1 MNDLPSRTPPRPLIL
16 LGKPGDSLT
25 ALLATSAL
33 RDCFVVATPQ
43 TSTVEELLRALQ
55 PTAVLLE
62 ASEFYLDGR
71 DLSSRLLACSPGS
84 RVLFLDVDRDWAL
97 WMEAEFGEGRDLRI
111 APCDLGRA
119 GDALMGLLS
128 GSGGVCRSAEAA
140 VIPLEPAG

>member
-16 LGKPGDSLT
+16 LGKPGASLA
-25 ALLATSAL
+25 ALLATPAL
-33 RDCFVVATPQ
+33 RNCFVVATPQ

-62 ASEFYLDGR
+62 ASELYLDGR

-84 RVLFLDVDRDWAL
+84 RILFLDVDRNWAL
-97 WMEAEFGEGRDLRI
+97 WMEVEFGEGRDLRI

-119 GDALMGLLS
+119 GDALMDLLS
-128 GSGGVCRSAEAA
+128 GSGGVCRSAGPAA
-140 VIPLEPAG
+140 IPLEPAG

>member
-1 MNDLPSRTPPRPLIL
+1 MSDLPRRTPPRPLIL
-16 LGKPGDSLT
+16 LGKPGDSLA
-25 ALLATSAL
+25 ALLRSPAL
-33 RDCFVVATPQ
+33 RDCFVVATPE

-71 DLSSRLLACSPGS
+71 DLSARLLACSPGS

-97 WMEAEFGEGRDLRI
+97 WLEAEFGEGRDLRI

-119 GDALMGLLS
+119 GGALMDILS
-128 GSGGVCRSAEAA
+128 GSGGVCRSAEPAR
-140 VIPLEPAG
+140 VPLEPAG